1 MSVSDSDEISPDVD
15 PSSEVVVLLWGHE
28 QFAGVM
34 AADPSVVQGIEL
46 TLGPGDW
53 RKVPL
58 NEGKLIIKTSV
69 FALEI
74 VVPDVVDGAGYYL
87 RNPLFLNFILPLWIE
102 TFYCN
107 IQVVFLI
114 LYVKLRPIIKIV
126 NGDSSSVFVRGCA
139 VVLEE
144 LSDAVD
150 GVFCEYVFWGFAGGK

>member
-15 PSSEVVVLLWGHE
+15 PSPEVVVLLWGHE

-34 AADPSVVQGIEL
+34 ATDPSIVQGIEL
-46 TLGPGDW
+46 TLGPGDQ

-58 NEGKLIIKTSV
+58 NEGKLIIETSV

-74 VVPDVVDGAGYYL
+74 VVPDVVDGAGYDL
-87 RNPLFLNFILPLWIE
+87 RNPLFLNFVLPFWIE

-107 IQVVFLI
+107 FQVVFQI
-114 LYVKLRPIIKIV
+114 VYVKLRPVFKIA